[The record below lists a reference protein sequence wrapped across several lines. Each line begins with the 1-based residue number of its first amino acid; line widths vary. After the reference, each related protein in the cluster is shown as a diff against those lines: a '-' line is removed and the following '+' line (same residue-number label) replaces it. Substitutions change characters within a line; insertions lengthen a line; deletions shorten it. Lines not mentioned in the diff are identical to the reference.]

1 MKANKIILA
10 SILIF
15 FLSYSFAASPGG
27 ENLKKVKNQISQ
39 HLDYPKFLKSENE
52 RVVFVDLSISNDGK
66 IKINEI
72 YGHDGFREY
81 VVNQL
86 NKVSF
91 NPKKYASN
99 ESFLFKFSFK

>member
-1 MKANKIILA
+1 MKTNKIILA
-10 SILIF
+10 AVLIF
-15 FLSYSFAASPGG
+15 FLSYSYAASPGG
-27 ENLKKVKNQISQ
+27 DNLKKVKNQISKY
-39 HLDYPKFLKSENE
+39 LDYPKFLKSEKE
-52 RVVFVDLSISNDGK
+52 RVVFVDLSISDDGK
-66 IKINEI
+66 IIINEI

-91 NPKKYASN
+91 DPKKYASN